1 MYEECTDERSDFL
14 YVDTDSHKLKAD
26 QKLFGWA
33 WSKKVWPVWLCNCK
47 IDLYLKNELME
58 WSNFLHAGTISGKL
72 KVNSVIFGWAW
83 LKNGHGLLV
92 HETLKSAA
100 S

>member
-58 WSNFLHAGTISGKL
+58 
-72 KVNSVIFGWAW
+72 
-83 LKNGHGLLV
+83 
-92 HETLKSAA
+92 
-100 S
+100 